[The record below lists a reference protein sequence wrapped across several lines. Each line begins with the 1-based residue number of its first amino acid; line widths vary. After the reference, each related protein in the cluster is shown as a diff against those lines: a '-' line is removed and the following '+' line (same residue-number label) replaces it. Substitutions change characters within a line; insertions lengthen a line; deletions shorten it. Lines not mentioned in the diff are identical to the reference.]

1 MARDF
6 YAVLALSRSA
16 SEDQIR
22 QRFRELARARH
33 PDRFRGQEKLRAEK
47 DFQEITEA
55 FNALIDPERR
65 RRHDA
70 DLVRPEEQSGTDP
83 RELARVYLL
92 RGVKAY
98 KEKNYLEAASNFD
111 LATQADSR
119 NAQAWHHLAQACSQN
134 KTWLPKALA
143 AIEKACALEPMNGV
157 YLKQAGRIFTLA
169 GQTDEAIQYYRK
181 ALQWGDDDPAV
192 HTALNELVRAAAAA
206 AAPARR
212 SLFGRSGE

>member
-6 YAVLALSRSA
+6 YAVLALPRNA

-33 PDRFRGQEKLRAEK
+33 PDRFKGQEKVRAEK
-47 DFQEITEA
+47 EFQEITEA

-65 RRHDA
+65 RRHDV
-70 DLVRPEEQSGTDP
+70 DLVRPEEQGGADP
-83 RELARVYLL
+83 RQLFRVYLQ

-111 LATQADSR
+111 LATQADPR
-119 NAQAWHHLAQACSQN
+119 NGQAWHHLAQACSHNPAWQIR
-134 KTWLPKALA
+134 AVA
-143 AIEKACALEPMNGV
+143 AIERACTLEPMNAS
-157 YLKQAGRIFTLA
+157 YLKQAGRIFALA
-169 GQTDEAIQYYRK
+169 GQTEEAVQYYRK

-192 HTALNELVRAAAAA
+192 RLALEELTRPVASG
-206 AAPARR
+206 RR
-212 SLFGRSGE
+212 GLFGRAGG